1 MPWRT
6 ARGSRLGTGHYS
18 SLGPATEV
26 QCKLGCFLTS
36 LAFSSRNEHGM
47 AMLE

>member
-6 ARGSRLGTGHYS
+6 ARGSRLDRGTVPVLAQLLRCS
-18 SLGPATEV
+18 AN
-26 QCKLGCFLTS
+26 LGCFLTS